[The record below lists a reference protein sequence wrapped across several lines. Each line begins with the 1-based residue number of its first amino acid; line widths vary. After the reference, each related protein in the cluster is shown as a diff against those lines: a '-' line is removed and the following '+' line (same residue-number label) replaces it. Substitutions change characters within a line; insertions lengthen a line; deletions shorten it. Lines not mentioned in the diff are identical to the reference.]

1 MSTPLSFLETN
12 RALEAFLE
20 VAIHAL
26 LYTRNVYPT
35 NIFKQHHKY
44 NIPVWQ
50 SRSPLVNEY
59 VSKMCRCVGEELDKV
74 RLARLH
80 WTLRKIIVVIKDD
93 GPAETPFERFV
104 FDVEWLIHDDMLGK
118 DARDFIPAAGGIT
131 RTEMD
136 ETLRGFI
143 VRVEAAKNYLPKL
156 PKNVTFSVVLEMRDD
171 VEPQSLQAKRGIEPS
186 EWYRAE
192 ARHSAEEAQGLVS
205 RLVPHQTTN
214 LGMVQVS
221 PEFPKR
227 AVSACLNEKLLSPF
241 KVQFLAEVLEKDP
254 LASFESGEAE
264 TSTNESNEAP
274 RRNRDEDEQERRRRE
289 KGKARAE

>member
-1 MSTPLSFLETN
+1 MSNPLSFLETN

-20 VAIHAL
+20 VAIHTL
-26 LYTRNVYPT
+26 LHTRNVYPS

-50 SRSPLVNEY
+50 SRSPMVNEY
-59 VSKMCRCVGEELDKV
+59 VSKMCRCIGEELDK
-74 RLARLH
+74 R
-80 WTLRKIIVVIKDD
+80 TLRKIVLVIKED

-104 FDVEWLIHDDMLGK
+104 FDVEWLIHDDMLGI
-118 DARDFIPAAGGIT
+118 DGRDFIPAAGGIT
-131 RTEMD
+131 RKEMD

-156 PKNVTFSVVLEMRDD
+156 PKSIAMNFWASRIHHLRYYPFQSCTDVTFSVVLEMRDD
-171 VEPQSLQAKRGIEPS
+171 MEPS

-214 LGMVQVS
+214 LGMVQV
-221 PEFPKR
+221 
-227 AVSACLNEKLLSPF
+227 
-241 KVQFLAEVLEKDP
+241 QFLAEVLEKEP
-254 LASFESGEAE
+254 SASFESGEAA
-264 TSTNESNEAP
+264 TSTNESPEP
-274 RRNRDEDEQERRRRE
+274 PPRNRDDEEQKKRRE
-289 KGKARAE
+289 KGKARAD

>member
-1 MSTPLSFLETN
+1 MSTPLSFFETN

-59 VSKMCRCVGEELDKV
+59 VSKMCRCVGEELDK
-74 RLARLH
+74 RS
-80 WTLRKIIVVIKDD
+80 LRKIILVIKDD

-214 LGMVQVS
+214 LGMVQV
-221 PEFPKR
+221 
-227 AVSACLNEKLLSPF
+227 
-241 KVQFLAEVLEKDP
+241 QFLAEVLEKDP
-254 LASFESGEAE
+254 WASFESGEAE

-274 RRNRDEDEQERRRRE
+274 RRNREEDEQEKRRRG